1 MGGRIWP
8 LCYPLGVLPDQVVLA
23 EDEEGAVDGE
33 AVLLDGVRVVDGH
46 GPGSLGHRLLVDPL
60 AARSA
65 ASATAAAAP
74 GTPSAGARSSSATS
88 SSAAAAGWEI
98 FREASHSG
106 NAQIRRGKSKVV
118 SVEMK
123 GRRITTGT
131 LHPSHG
137 GSVCVCVGMEKQG
150 ALIEQQVPQLLSL
163 HPSLGGNAKKCE
175 KEIKFRIKMT
185 LQQVA
190 GRKTRFT
197 SGTRL
202 NPRQDER

>member
-1 MGGRIWP
+1 MAGRIWP

-65 ASATAAAAP
+65 ACAAATAAAAP
-74 GTPSAGARSSSATS
+74 GSPSAGTRSSSAAS
-88 SSAAAAGWEI
+88 STTTTSAAARAASIAGWEI
-98 FREASHSG
+98 FREASHPG

-123 GRRITTGT
+123 VRSITTGT

-137 GSVCVCVGMEKQG
+137 LSAFVCVRMER
-150 ALIEQQVPQLLSL
+150 
-163 HPSLGGNAKKCE
+163 E
-175 KEIKFRIKMT
+175 K
-185 LQQVA
+185 
-190 GRKTRFT
+190 
-197 SGTRL
+197 
-202 NPRQDER
+202 